1 MHNELNDNSTM
12 PEKAPTHH
20 YDESG
25 TLIVTDVIKY
35 FQDTIEHPDI
45 YSLRFYLT
53 GTQEAVISLV
63 HASKTG
69 SVSSELPIDQAE
81 ALWSHVVE
89 SQQELK
95 SHYGVAVVD
104 IKEAANGK
112 RRSFSIT
119 KKSRISADAMIQN
132 SAQREAYDFLEA
144 AYSAGINI
152 IIEGKTYSGKSRLLN
167 TLMDSS
173 KDYKPTVLVNTFPE
187 MIFGN
192 DHREITEIRSDKPA
206 TLIRQVLRMDP
217 SRVVM
222 DDVFVD
228 EETMRMIV
236 AVAKTGTQFVATG
249 YIDSSELFSS
259 STDHLA
265 SRYAEHPYELRV
277 HVELRRNDDEN
288 RLEFNILSIKQI
300 VHQKIRN
307 YDTTSNWLLFDH
319 EKKVAEPTRTLR
331 RKMEAAQR
339 RKVESDKL
347 PVESLPAPEENPVPT
362 FVSITQEERMRLE
375 LYRES
380 LREHFKTQNILL
392 RSKFREIDRILE
404 KL

>member
-1 MHNELNDNSTM
+1 MVMHNELNDNSTI
-12 PEKAPTHH
+12 PEEAPTHH

-25 TLIVTDVIKY
+25 TLIVADVIKY
-35 FQDTIEHPDI
+35 FQDTIKHPDI

-53 GTQEAVISLV
+53 GTQEAVLSLV
-63 HASKTG
+63 HTNKTG

-81 ALWSHVVE
+81 VLWSHVME
-89 SQQELK
+89 SQHELK
-95 SHYGVAVVD
+95 SAYGVSVVD
-104 IKEAANGK
+104 LKETTNGM

-119 KKSRISADAMIQN
+119 KKSRISADAIIQK

-144 AYSAGINI
+144 AYNAGINI

-206 TLIRQVLRMDP
+206 TLIHQVLRMDP
-217 SRVVM
+217 YRVVM

-228 EETMRMIV
+228 EETMDNIV
-236 AVAKTGTQFVATG
+236 AMAKTGTQFVATG

-259 STDHLA
+259 NTDHLA
-265 SRYAEHPYELRV
+265 SRYIEHPYELRA
-277 HVELRRNDDEN
+277 HVDLHWNADRTK
-288 RLEFNILSIKQI
+288 LEFNILSIKQI

-307 YDTTSNWLLFDH
+307 LDTTSNWMLFDH

-331 RKMEAAQR
+331 RKMDAARLRKNETSVVNSPALEA
-339 RKVESDKL
+339 KPS
-347 PVESLPAPEENPVPT
+347 PV
-362 FVSITQEERMRLE
+362 FVSITTEEKVLLE
-375 LYRES
+375 EYRKS
-380 LREHFKTQNILL
+380 LREHFKTQNVLL
-392 RSKFREIDRILE
+392 RTQFREIDRILE